1 MSLMRLLA
9 AGRSIM
15 GIKKQPGPY
24 RMNQEH
30 LLPNFAPV
38 HKAAA
43 AGRSPKG
50 FLTRWVTQF
59 GRKRQR
65 RGCSA
70 PAPGARHVQTE
81 LSLDTV
87 KVVRNDLSDC
97 DFEVISTVRP
107 AAGPLADGKPAGSQR
122 RVLGM
127 VWNRLSAHL
136 LRQAASDFNLVQKE
150 RGKLLSQA
158 GHGNGGAGGS

>member
-1 MSLMRLLA
+1 MRLLA

-24 RMNQEH
+24 RMSQEH
-30 LLPNFAPV
+30 LLPKFAPV
-38 HKAAA
+38 HKPAS
-43 AGRSPKG
+43 AGTSTKG
-50 FLTRWVTQF
+50 FLMRWATQF
-59 GRKRQR
+59 GRKGQR

-70 PAPGARHVQTE
+70 PAPGGQHVQTE

-97 DFEVISTVRP
+97 DFEIISTVRQ
-107 AAGPLADGKPAGSQR
+107 AAGPLADGKPAGPQG

-127 VWNRLSAHL
+127 VWNRLSARL
-136 LRQAASDFNLVQKE
+136 LRQAASDFNSVQKE
-150 RGKLLSQA
+150 RGKLLTQA
-158 GHGNGGAGGS
+158 GPGSGGAGGS

>member
-1 MSLMRLLA
+1 
-9 AGRSIM
+9 M

-24 RMNQEH
+24 RMSQEH
-30 LLPNFAPV
+30 LLPKFAPV
-38 HKAAA
+38 HKRAS
-43 AGRSPKG
+43 AGTATQG
-50 FLTRWVTQF
+50 FLMRWATRF
-59 GRKRQR
+59 GRKGQR
-65 RGCSA
+65 RGCSV
-70 PAPGARHVQTE
+70 PAPGGRHVQTE

-97 DFEVISTVRP
+97 DFEVVSTVRQ

-127 VWNRLSAHL
+127 VWNRLSAGL
-136 LRQAASDFNLVQKE
+136 LRQAASDFSLVQKE